1 MKISAKSRYALH
13 LMLALAMQGQGV
25 NLSVK
30 SVAESQGIS
39 EKYLE
44 QIIPVLVRDGY
55 VRSVRGARGGYH
67 LVKDPEEYTV
77 GMILRTVEGSI
88 APVSCL
94 DDEVNQCAR
103 CKECV
108 TLDLWEQVGPGHQ
121 QCGGPCDAGGP
132 GGQAAADRRQ
142 MLHPAEG
149 KLLKHALTFPI
160 IRSIVFVNPRRM

>member
-13 LMLALAMQGQGV
+13 LMLALAMQGEGE

-30 SVAESQGIS
+30 SVADSQGIS

-44 QIIPVLVRDGY
+44 QIIPLLVRGGF

-67 LVKDPEEYTV
+67 LMKDPEDTTV
-77 GMILRTVEGSI
+77 GDILRTVEGSI

-94 DDEVNQCAR
+94 DDAVNQCAR

-108 TLDLWEQVGPGHQ
+108 TLDLWEQV
-121 QCGGPCDAGGP
+121 D
-132 GGQAAADRRQ
+132 QAISNVVDHVTLADLVDKQKRIDSRCAA
-142 MLHPAEG
+142 HKKG
-149 KLLKHALTFPI
+149 
-160 IRSIVFVNPRRM
+160 NC

>member
-13 LMLALAMQGQGV
+13 LMLALAMREDGE

-30 SVAESQGIS
+30 AVAGSRGIS

-44 QIIPVLVRDGY
+44 QIIPVLVRSGL
-55 VRSVRGARGGYH
+55 VRSVRGAKGGYH
-67 LVKDPEEYTV
+67 LVKDPEDVTV

-103 CKECV
+103 CNACV
-108 TLDLWEQVGPGHQ
+108 TLDLWAQVDQAISNVVDHVTLADLVDKQ
-121 QCGGPCDAGGP
+121 RRLDARH
-132 GGQAAADRRQ
+132 AAA
-142 MLHPAEG
+142 G
-149 KLLKHALTFPI
+149 
-160 IRSIVFVNPRRM
+160 RSNC

>member
-1 MKISAKSRYALH
+1 MKISAKSRYALR
-13 LMLALAMQGQGV
+13 LMLALAIQEPGV

-44 QIIPVLVRDGY
+44 QIIPVLVRGGF

-67 LVKDPEEYTV
+67 LARDPEEYTV
-77 GMILRTVEGSI
+77 GMILRAVEGSI

-103 CKECV
+103 CGSCA
-108 TLDLWEQVGPGHQ
+108 TLALWEQV
-121 QCGGPCDAGGP
+121 D
-132 GGQAAADRRQ
+132 QAISSVVDHVTLADLVDKQ
-142 MLHPAEG
+142 
-149 KLLKHALTFPI
+149 
-160 IRSIVFVNPRRM
+160 RRMDARCAVHQKGNC